1 MRKTVQLVSGYN
13 LMLQVPVVDY
23 DSVMTVNGNSGIN
36 VAGQVRFLVFFWIFV
51 PSRDQTCTYHS
62 NTTLIC
68 RWVSVS
74 MTALN

>member
-36 VAGQVRFLVFFWIFV
+36 VAGQVRFLVFFGFSCPPAIKLA
-51 PSRDQTCTYHS
+51 
-62 NTTLIC
+62 LII
-68 RWVSVS
+68 S
-74 MTALN
+74 T

>member
-36 VAGQVRFLVFFWIFV
+36 VAGQVRFLVFFWM
-51 PSRDQTCTYHS
+51 PSRHQTCTYHI
-62 NTTLIC
+62 NITLIC